1 MDLSNTSLLDEM
13 LHCSQPLVNVQWD
26 IFSSVGRWL
35 LCCWTY
41 DSLLLGFMNGLQHPL
56 VRLKVTSRQ
65 LTIFLLVSIVIL
77 RPFDLNMW
85 QTSCLVFSI
94 SFGVA
99 LEIARPMSR

>member
-1 MDLSNTSLLDEM
+1 MLSG
-13 LHCSQPLVNVQWD
+13 
-26 IFSSVGRWL
+26 IFFSSVGRWL

-41 DSLLLGFMNGLQHPL
+41 DSLF

-65 LTIFLLVSIVIL
+65 LTIFLLASIVIL
-77 RPFDLNMW
+77 RPFGLNVW

-99 LEIARPMSR
+99 LEIATPLSR